1 MEVADA
7 EVADAAVAD
16 AAVADAATAGATVAD
31 GAATDESVLDAA
43 TIDAAEAG
51 RGLRIINVHLDFNFA
66 VVLGLAERNE
76 AYPETHCRSTHDG
89 SMSSPAVA
97 IPTGFCP
104 SAQGWPKEMRPT
116 LGSRRRR
123 DEPQRGSAPRDQS
136 HTYFSS
142 KVS

>member
-1 MEVADA
+1 MAYSINVEVADAEVADA

-76 AYPETHCRSTHDG
+76 AYPEISDG
-89 SMSSPAVA
+89 MEVNRKGATPM
-97 IPTGFCP
+97 GL
-104 SAQGWPKEMRPT
+104 
-116 LGSRRRR
+116 LGV
-123 DEPQRGSAPRDQS
+123 GG
-136 HTYFSS
+136 
-142 KVS
+142 